1 MRNTPDIKEF
11 HRPKTVTEAIGLLS
25 QQDNDTVL
33 IAGGT
38 DLLPRR
44 QSGRTGITKNKL
56 VDISGLGLNYI
67 RETQD
72 AFLIG
77 AATDINTLAS
87 SPVFNTSPY
96 TAIIEAALAHSTLT
110 LRNRAT
116 LGGNLCNASPHAD
129 LALPLLVLDAVL
141 VMEGPHGQKTINLDN
156 FFIGPHCTVL
166 EPSEILTEIRIP
178 RMPEKSGANFIKLTR
193 QHTAVDMAVVNAAT
207 CLSIKNGICISAR
220 IALGSVG
227 PHPFRA
233 KKAEAFMEN
242 KTLVKNTLQTAALFQ
257 EAAGLAAKEASPID
271 DIRATAAY
279 RKEMIPVLLQQS
291 LGKSLERSL
300 S

>member
-1 MRNTPDIKEF
+1 
-11 HRPKTVTEAIGLLS
+11 
-25 QQDNDTVL
+25 
-33 IAGGT
+33 
-38 DLLPRR
+38 
-44 QSGRTGITKNKL
+44 
-56 VDISGLGLNYI
+56 LNYI

-96 TAIIEAALAHSTLT
+96 TVIIEAALAHSTLT

-193 QHTAVDMAVVNAAT
+193 QHTAIDMAVVNAAT

-257 EAAGLAAKEASPID
+257 EAADLAAKEASPID

>member
-1 MRNTPDIKEF
+1 MRNALDIEKF
-11 HRPKTVTEAIGLLS
+11 HRPKTVQETIGLLT
-25 QQDNDTVL
+25 QQDGGAVL

-44 QSGRTGITKNKL
+44 QGGRTGITKNGL

-96 TAIIEAALAHSTLT
+96 TVMIEAALFHSTLT

-129 LALPLLVLDAVL
+129 LALPLLLLDAVL
-141 VMEGPHGQKTINLDN
+141 VIEGPHGQKTIHLDN
-156 FFIGPHCTVL
+156 FFTGPHCTVL
-166 EPSEILTEIRIP
+166 EPMEILTEIRIP
-178 RMPEKSGANFIKLTR
+178 RMTEKSGANFIKLTR
-193 QHTAVDMAVVNAAT
+193 QHTAIDMAVVNATT
-207 CLSIKNGICISAR
+207 CLSIKDGICVSAR

-233 KKAEAFMEN
+233 KKAEALLLNHAPE
-242 KTLVKNTLQTAALFQ
+242 AALFR
-257 EAAGLAAKEASPID
+257 ESARLAAKEASPID

-291 LGKSLERSL
+291 LEKSLERSL